1 MTENNTKDSLS
12 RCDHLRLEAYRT
24 HNQWNDHDGKNMMLM
39 DAILGAIAAALLFR
53 DLSTILNT
61 CLLKLV
67 ASLVLLAM
75 IGVWSYFYVRFSQRM
90 EFRYNTMRDIE
101 GKLGFRAHKEIET
114 FISKNWLQQMKLRD
128 VRILLT
134 VLLLGVVIVLL
145 WLNKQC

>member
-90 EFRYNTMRDIE
+90 NSGIT
-101 GKLGFRAHKEIET
+101 
-114 FISKNWLQQMKLRD
+114 
-128 VRILLT
+128 
-134 VLLLGVVIVLL
+134 
-145 WLNKQC
+145 